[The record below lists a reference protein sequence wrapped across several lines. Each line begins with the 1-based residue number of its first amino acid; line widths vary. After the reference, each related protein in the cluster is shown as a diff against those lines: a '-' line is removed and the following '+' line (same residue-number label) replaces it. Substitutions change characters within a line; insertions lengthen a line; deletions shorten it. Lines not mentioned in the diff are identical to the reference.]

1 MKSTQG
7 QPIIKV
13 DVPQIFQLQYDEA
26 GREAVKKVLTDYK
39 DTKAALVTLDIK
51 SQGPVR
57 GSNIYF
63 RNAVVNAYRQ
73 ITGENVHPINAR
85 ESEIALAN
93 DTLTDPTSTYEDLG
107 LIVYPKEG
115 VNPNLWENLRE
126 QVKSDFPNVKLS
138 KPFVITGLMNVV
150 KNSTYENGLG
160 LNADELTE
168 VYNVP
173 ILNRKTGKFDSS
185 DKGLHKTG
193 FPSKL
198 GRGNRTLYV
207 DNNNGVFGFYR
218 YGNLSLNARGEN
230 LAGSNVNG
238 RVNVVRNFSSGSLD
252 ERVAKLEQERLKKEK
267 ELQQQYELAV
277 KQVRN
282 IKLRRII

>member
-185 DKGLHKTG
+185 DKGLQKTG

-198 GRGNRTLYV
+198 GR
-207 DNNNGVFGFYR
+207 
-218 YGNLSLNARGEN
+218 
-230 LAGSNVNG
+230 
-238 RVNVVRNFSSGSLD
+238 
-252 ERVAKLEQERLKKEK
+252 
-267 ELQQQYELAV
+267 
-277 KQVRN
+277 
-282 IKLRRII
+282 